1 VRGAEICFLEAAEL
15 AHIIRA
21 RELSAEETMAACLE
35 QIGRTNPRVN
45 AIVTLVPERAMRDAR
60 ERLVEAL
67 ARGEDIGPLHGLPVA
82 HKDLAP
88 TRDNQDLRRLQW
100 RRGSGPRLRD
110 GAHRGWERHGW
121 LPAKS
126 RLLLQRRGFQAVP
139 RAWTTCAPRTG
150 TDSWRP

>member
-100 RRGSGPRLRD
+100 RRGPRLRD